1 MIDPMN
7 KILGNETFIVGAG
20 EDLTQR
26 RNFQRS
32 SNLVSTSTKGERHEM
47 NLLSIK
53 YYSTKQN
60 KLIVKWWK
68 SEFDT

>member
-32 SNLVSTSTKGERHEM
+32 SNLVSTSTKGERHEI

-60 KLIVKWWK
+60 KLIVK
-68 SEFDT
+68 

>member
-32 SNLVSTSTKGERHEM
+32 SNLVSTSTKGERHEI
-47 NLLSIK
+47 NLLSISK
-53 YYSTKQN
+53 M
-60 KLIVKWWK
+60 VKK
-68 SEFDT
+68 